1 MSSTDRSD
9 REIIRTEYL
18 RVSRHDEERVGI
30 QVGNP
35 PEGETPT
42 IEDAR
47 EVRDALSEYLDDVE
61 DGPDTLSILVEGS
74 TDDVLINGQS
84 KTDPLQAIGAGETVE
99 TWFIFIVPPETESL
113 DFGTTQWDKH
123 SFDLTHD
130 GDLEIA
136 LEEHKG

>member
-61 DGPDTLSILVEGS
+61 DGPDTLSIINAESGHQLLSADVVEWIDEEGVAVENVMANPH
-74 TDDVLINGQS
+74 TDFWERD
-84 KTDPLQAIGAGETVE
+84 DDE
-99 TWFIFIVPPETESL
+99 
-113 DFGTTQWDKH
+113 
-123 SFDLTHD
+123 
-130 GDLEIA
+130 
-136 LEEHKG
+136 